1 MTNRFLA
8 LPAALLALLLA
19 SCGGDRTVP
28 DEQDPPPVVVEEAV
42 PEEVVTVQP
51 LQDDEETRDLLS
63 RTTLYFAYDSSDL
76 REEDRRVVEAHAL
89 YLADNPD
96 VRLTL
101 EGHADERGTREYNLA
116 LGQHRSVA
124 VSRYFQALHIGADR
138 LDTVSYGEERPV
150 SQMQEESGWSLNR
163 RVEIIY
169 HY

>member
-1 MTNRFLA
+1 MTNRFL
-8 LPAALLALLLA
+8 LPPAALLALLLA

-28 DEQDPPPVVVEEAV
+28 DEQVPPPVVEEAV

-51 LQDDEETRDLLS
+51 LQDDQETRDLLS

-150 SQMQEESGWSLNR
+150 SQIQDESGWSLNR